1 MKMTKI
7 QIYKGKEFK
16 VCVEECIEEDSLFF
30 EEYKKAAHMLD
41 EIVRYDKT
49 KADMRIDGQDM
60 EYENNIIAI
69 CGERG
74 EGKSSVMMT
83 FVKAAVQYA
92 FDGKSSER
100 VFAEARHIKGK
111 YFAEPVI
118 IDPSLFDDRH
128 SILDVVLA
136 KLYSRVDA
144 RTGDSYFGGASDNDY
159 KELIGCFQI
168 VYKYVSLINNRRKSL
183 DDQTDYEGDIGRLAR
198 LGDSTNLK
206 RELIKLIRQYLK
218 FISNEKKGE
227 DESELIIAID
237 DLDLCSD
244 KVYRMAEEI
253 RKYLI
258 IPNVVIVMAL
268 KVEQMEDCI
277 REKYIHD
284 YRGSFE
290 RYNFNNRI
298 TDEINIMTEKHV
310 NKLIPKAR
318 RIYLPKVMDM
328 YRLTIAYV
336 DDWGEEKK
344 EIWSTDEQDDIVAV
358 MRKLIYQ
365 KTGIIL
371 LPKEAGKDIL
381 FSNNLRE
388 TVNMIVFLLGMND
401 PGAGNEK
408 RYKNVAELEQ
418 YFEREWEHNNILMR
432 DREEFYS
439 LKRLGVDDV
448 NDNACSFLQELFND
462 TRTRRDPSVENYSTE
477 MGNDFTRV
485 VYWLQTI
492 DDCIS
497 NVYQKARA
505 YSISVLY
512 TFMLHK
518 LMLDKKERELTKLL
532 GGYVWSGMFANIIP
546 GVGQTGIDRTRFT
559 VKTEDAYNKI
569 LDCVGGDE
577 NEFVQFSRG
586 KKGSV
591 SVPKISTGKDKQDQ
605 LFAWILMALVANNYS
620 YKSNSNNSSSNNKN
634 DNQYTFVTNGTIV
647 WNNSATHEFMHVSL
661 ENYILALF
669 NIDSVCEKVSFRA
682 LGVEAEIKEYLNQ
695 IRERNRESID
705 FMRAVVSNMDIVVS
719 ILKYCKDNSD
729 VKSGSENA
737 TRSNKLIKKFFE
749 NMVKYMEQYDV
760 EGNVET
766 LTHFVLTDEK
776 SIDICDLYEKLIDIA
791 ETDHGVHDE
800 NEREGEQLMAEFKE
814 KLRITPLP
822 ESWEQKKQK
831 VSLYLQKVS
840 TIATVKANLENLA
853 VNIQRYI
860 GENKILPYGFNADA
874 LCDFYAKVLDTYLQN
889 ENEPLTDELRE
900 EYKQMVAIH
909 KTI

>member
-1 MKMTKI
+1 MAKI

-16 VCVEECIEEDSLFF
+16 VCVEECIEEHSLFF
-30 EEYKKAAHMLD
+30 EEYRKAAHMLD

-49 KADMRIDGQDM
+49 KADMQNDSQDM

-92 FDGKSSER
+92 IDRKSSER
-100 VFAEARHIKGK
+100 VFAETSHISGK

-136 KLYSRVDA
+136 KLYSQVDT
-144 RTGDSYFGGASDNDY
+144 RIRDSAFSGTLNNDY
-159 KELIGCFQI
+159 KELIGCFQT
-168 VYKYVSLINNRRKSL
+168 VYKYVSLINNQRKSL

-218 FISNEKKGE
+218 FMSNGKKGE

-290 RYNFNNRI
+290 KYNFNNRI

-328 YRLTIAYV
+328 YQLTIAYV

-344 EIWSTDEQDDIVAV
+344 EIWSTDEQDDIVEV

-401 PGAGNEK
+401 SDVENDAG
-408 RYKNVAELEQ
+408 YKNVVELEQ

-439 LKRLGVDDV
+439 LKRLGADDV
-448 NDNACSFLQELFND
+448 NDNACSFLQKLFFD
-462 TRTRRDPSVENYSTE
+462 TQERRNPSVANYSTE
-477 MGNDFTRV
+477 MNNYFTWV

-492 DDCIS
+492 DGCIS

-518 LMLDKKERELTKLL
+518 LMLEKKNKELIQFL
-532 GGYVWSGMFANIIP
+532 GGYIWSGMFANIIP
-546 GVGQTGIDRTRFT
+546 GVGQTGIDRTRFIIR
-559 VKTEDAYNKI
+559 TEDIYNEV
-569 LDCVGGDE
+569 LDYVGGKA
-577 NEFVQFSRG
+577 NESIRLTYG
-586 KKGSV
+586 NNGSV
-591 SVPKISTGKDKQDQ
+591 SAPRVPTGEDKEDY
-605 LFAWILMALVANNYS
+605 LLAWILMALVANTY
-620 YKSNSNNSSSNNKN
+620 N
-634 DNQYTFVTNGTIV
+634 DETYRHTFVTNGTIV
-647 WNNSATHEFMHVSL
+647 WSNSATREFAQVSL
-661 ENYILALF
+661 ENYIVALF
-669 NIDSVCEKVSFRA
+669 NIDFICEKVSFKA
-682 LGVEAEIKEYLNQ
+682 LGVDEEIRDYLSRIKEWNK
-695 IRERNRESID
+695 ESID
-705 FMRAVVSNMDIVVS
+705 FMRKVVLNMDITVS
-719 ILKYCKDNSD
+719 ILKYCKDNND
-729 VKSGSENA
+729 VKSGSENE
-737 TRSNKLIKKFFE
+737 TDRTKKRIKKFFE
-749 NMVKYMEQYDV
+749 NMVSYMKPYGV
-760 EGNVET
+760 KGNEET
-766 LTHFVLTDEK
+766 LTHFVLAEDK
-776 SIDICDLYEKLIDIA
+776 SIDICELYAMLIGIA
-791 ETDHGVHDE
+791 ESNYRVQAE
-800 NEREGEQLMAEFKE
+800 KEREGERLMLEFRE
-814 KLRITPLP
+814 KLRVMPLP
-822 ESWEQKKQK
+822 ESWASQKQK
-831 VSLYLQKVS
+831 VSLYLLKAS
-840 TIATVKANLENLA
+840 TIATAKANLENLA
-853 VNIQRYI
+853 VNVQRYI
-860 GENKILPYGFNADA
+860 GENKKQPYGFNADA
-874 LCDFYAKVLDTYLQN
+874 LCDFYAKVIKIYLQN
-889 ENEPLTDELRE
+889 ESEPLTEELRE
-900 EYKQMVAIH
+900 VYKQMVEIH

>member
-1 MKMTKI
+1 MAKI

-16 VCVEECIEEDSLFF
+16 VCVEECIEEHSLFF
-30 EEYKKAAHMLD
+30 EEYRKAAHMLD

-49 KADMRIDGQDM
+49 KADMQNDSQDM

-83 FVKAAVQYA
+83 FVKVAVQYA
-92 FDGKSSER
+92 FDGKSSEC
-100 VFAEARHIKGK
+100 VFAETEHIKGK
-111 YFAEPVI
+111 HFAEPVI

-136 KLYSRVDA
+136 KLYSQVDA
-144 RTGDSYFGGASDNDY
+144 RTGDSYFGGALDNGY
-159 KELIGCFQI
+159 KELIDCFQN
-168 VYKYVSLINNRRKSL
+168 VYKHVSLINNRRKSL
-183 DDQTDYEGDIGRLAR
+183 DDQTDYEGDIGRLMS

-206 RELIKLIRQYLK
+206 RELIELIQRYLK
-218 FISNEKKGE
+218 FMSNEKKGE
-227 DESELIIAID
+227 NKCKLIIAID

-298 TDEINIMTEKHV
+298 TDEINIMTEKYI
-310 NKLIPKAR
+310 NKLLPKAR
-318 RIYLPKVMDM
+318 RIYLPKVRDM

-336 DDWGEEKK
+336 DDWGEKKK
-344 EIWSTDEQDDIVAV
+344 ELWSTGEQYDVVAV
-358 MRKLIYQ
+358 MRDLIYQ

-401 PGAGNEK
+401 PDAENDA
-408 RYKNVAELEQ
+408 RYKNVVELEQ

-439 LKRLGVDDV
+439 LKRLGVDSV
-448 NDNACSFLQELFND
+448 NDYACSFLQKLFYD
-462 TRTRRDPSVENYSTE
+462 TQKRKNPALANYFTE
-477 MGNDFTRV
+477 VDNDFTWV
-485 VYWLQTI
+485 VNWIQTI
-492 DDCIS
+492 NHYIS
-497 NVYQKARA
+497 NVYQKART

-518 LMLDKKERELTKLL
+518 LVLEEKDRELTKLL

-546 GVGQTGIDRTRFT
+546 CVKQTGVDRTRFT
-559 VKTEDAYNKI
+559 ARTEDIYNEILAYVSSNAKEPI
-569 LDCVGGDE
+569 RLTYG
-577 NEFVQFSRG
+577 NN
-586 KKGSV
+586 GSM
-591 SVPKISTGKDKQDQ
+591 SVPGVPVGEDKQDHI
-605 LFAWILMALVANNYS
+605 LSWILMAFIANNYYIENYQ
-620 YKSNSNNSSSNNKN
+620 YKFI
-634 DNQYTFVTNGTIV
+634 THGRIV
-647 WNNSATHEFMHVSL
+647 WNNSTTHEFMHVSL

-682 LGVEAEIKEYLNQ
+682 LGVEEEIQDYLNQ
-695 IRERNRESID
+695 IRERNRESIN
-705 FMRAVVSNMDIVVS
+705 FIRAVVSNMDIVVS
-719 ILKYCKDNSD
+719 ILKYCKDNND

-749 NMVKYMEQYDV
+749 NMVDYMVQYGV
-760 EGNVET
+760 AGNVET
-766 LTHFVLTDEK
+766 LTHFVLTEEK
-776 SIDICDLYEKLIDIA
+776 SIDICDLYARLIDITG
-791 ETDHGVHDE
+791 TDQGVRDE
-800 NEREGEQLMAEFKE
+800 KEREGERLMLEFRE
-814 KLRITPLP
+814 KLRVMPLP
-822 ESWEQKKQK
+822 ESWASQKQK
-831 VSLYLQKVS
+831 VSLYLLKAS
-840 TIATVKANLENLA
+840 TIATAKANLENLA
-853 VNIQRYI
+853 VNVQRYI
-860 GENKILPYGFNADA
+860 GENKKQPYGFNADA
-874 LCDFYAKVLDTYLQN
+874 LCDFYAKVIKIYLQN
-889 ENEPLTDELRE
+889 ESEPLTEELRE
-900 EYKQMVAIH
+900 VYKQMVEIH

>member
-1 MKMTKI
+1 MKMAKI
-7 QIYKGKEFK
+7 QIYRGKEFK

-92 FDGKSSER
+92 FDGKSSEC
-100 VFAEARHIKGK
+100 VFAETEHIKGK
-111 YFAEPVI
+111 HFAEPVI

-136 KLYSRVDA
+136 KLYSQVDA
-144 RTGDSYFGGASDNDY
+144 RTGDSYFGGALDNGY
-159 KELIGCFQI
+159 KELIDCFQN
-168 VYKYVSLINNRRKSL
+168 VYKHVSLINNRRKSL
-183 DDQTDYEGDIGRLAR
+183 DDQTDYEGDIGRLMS

-206 RELIKLIRQYLK
+206 RELIELIQRYLK
-218 FISNEKKGE
+218 FMSNEKKGE
-227 DESELIIAID
+227 NKCKLIIAID

-298 TDEINIMTEKHV
+298 TDEINIMTEKYI
-310 NKLIPKAR
+310 NKLLPKAR
-318 RIYLPKVMDM
+318 RIYLPKVRDM

-336 DDWGEEKK
+336 DDWGEKKK
-344 EIWSTDEQDDIVAV
+344 ELWSTGEQYDVVAV
-358 MRKLIYQ
+358 MRELIYQ

-401 PGAGNEK
+401 PDVENDA
-408 RYKNVAELEQ
+408 RYKNVVELEQ

-439 LKRLGVDDV
+439 LKRLGVDGV
-448 NDNACSFLQELFND
+448 NDNACSFLQKLFYD
-462 TRTRRDPSVENYSTE
+462 TQERKNPSVANYSTE

-492 DDCIS
+492 DYCIS

-518 LMLDKKERELTKLL
+518 LMLEEKNKELIQFL
-532 GGYVWSGMFANIIP
+532 GGYIWSGLFVNIIP
-546 GVGQTGIDRTRFT
+546 GVGQTRIDRTRFFIR
-559 VKTEDAYNKI
+559 TEDVYNEI
-569 LDCVGGDE
+569 LSYVSGNAQEPICLTYG
-577 NEFVQFSRG
+577 NNRN
-586 KKGSV
+586 V
-591 SVPKISTGKDKQDQ
+591 SVPRVPVGEDKQDHI
-605 LFAWILMALVANNYS
+605 LTWILMALVANAYNNENYRH
-620 YKSNSNNSSSNNKN
+620 
-634 DNQYTFVTNGTIV
+634 TFVTNGTIV
-647 WNNSATHEFMHVSL
+647 WSNSAAREFLQVSL

-682 LGVEAEIKEYLNQ
+682 LGVEEEIQDYLNQ

-719 ILKYCKDNSD
+719 ILKYCKDYSD
-729 VKSGSENA
+729 VKSGSENE
-737 TRSNKLIKKFFE
+737 TDRSKKLIKKFFE
-749 NMVKYMEQYDV
+749 NMVKYMEQYGV
-760 EGNVET
+760 AGNAET
-766 LTHFVLTDEK
+766 LTHFVLTEEK
-776 SIDICDLYEKLIDIA
+776 SIDICDLYARLIDIA
-791 ETDHGVHDE
+791 ETDHGVRDE
-800 NEREGEQLMAEFKE
+800 NEREGERLMTEFKE

-831 VSLYLQKVS
+831 VSLYLIKAS
-840 TIATVKANLENLA
+840 TIATAKTNLENLA

-874 LCDFYAKVLDTYLQN
+874 LCDFYGKILKKYFQDK
-889 ENEPLTDELRE
+889 NEPLTDELRE

>member
-1 MKMTKI
+1 MNMAKI

-30 EEYKKAAHMLD
+30 EEYKKAAYMLD
-41 EIVRYDKT
+41 EIVKYDKS
-49 KADMRIDGQDM
+49 KANMQNDSQDM

-92 FDGKSSER
+92 FDGKNSER
-100 VFAEARHIKGK
+100 VFAETSHIKGK

-136 KLYSRVDA
+136 KLYSQVDA
-144 RTGDSYFGGASDNDY
+144 RTRDSYFGGVSDNDY
-159 KELIGCFQI
+159 KELIGCFQT
-168 VYKYVSLINNRRKSL
+168 VYKYVSLINNQRKSL

-218 FISNEKKGE
+218 FMSNEKKGE
-227 DESELIIAID
+227 DECKLIIAID

-290 RYNFNNRI
+290 KYNFNNRI

-328 YRLTIAYV
+328 YQLTIAYV

-344 EIWSTDEQDDIVAV
+344 EIWSTGERYDIVAV
-358 MRKLIYQ
+358 MRELIYQ
-365 KTGIIL
+365 KTGVIL

-401 PGAGNEK
+401 LNVGNDE
-408 RYKNVAELEQ
+408 RYKNVFELEQ

-439 LKRLGVDDV
+439 LKRLGVDGV
-448 NDNACSFLQELFND
+448 NDNACSFLQKLFYD
-462 TRTRRDPSVENYSTE
+462 TQKRKNPVLANYSTE
-477 MGNDFTRV
+477 VDNDFTWV
-485 VYWLQTI
+485 VNWIQTI
-492 DDCIS
+492 NHYIS
-497 NVYQKARA
+497 NVYQKART

-518 LMLDKKERELTKLL
+518 LVLEEKDRELTKLL

-546 GVGQTGIDRTRFT
+546 SVKQTGVDRTRFT
-559 VKTEDAYNKI
+559 VRTEDIYNIILAYVSGNTKETI
-569 LDCVGGDE
+569 RLTYGND
-577 NEFVQFSRG
+577 
-586 KKGSV
+586 GSV
-591 SVPKISTGKDKQDQ
+591 SVPRVPVGEDKQDHI
-605 LFAWILMALVANNYS
+605 LSWILMAFIANNYYIENYQ
-620 YKSNSNNSSSNNKN
+620 YKFI
-634 DNQYTFVTNGTIV
+634 THGRIV
-647 WNNSATHEFMHVSL
+647 WNNSKTHEFMHVSL

-669 NIDSVCEKVSFRA
+669 NIDSACEKVSFRA
-682 LGVEAEIKEYLNQ
+682 LGVEEEIQDYLNQ
-695 IRERNRESID
+695 IREKNRESIN
-705 FMRAVVSNMDIVVS
+705 FMRAVISNMDVVVP
-719 ILKYCKDNSD
+719 ILLYCRDHND
-729 VKSGSENA
+729 VKSGSENE
-737 TRSNKLIKKFFE
+737 TDRSKKLIKKFFE
-749 NMVKYMEQYDV
+749 NMVDYMGQYGV
-760 EGNVET
+760 AGNVET
-766 LTHFVLTDEK
+766 LTHFVLTEEK
-776 SIDICDLYEKLIDIA
+776 SIDICDLYARLIDVTG
-791 ETDHGVHDE
+791 TDQGVRDE
-800 NEREGEQLMAEFKE
+800 KEREGERLMAEFRE
-814 KLRITPLP
+814 KLRIMPIP
-822 ESWEQKKQK
+822 ETWAPQKQK
-831 VSLYLQKVS
+831 VSLYLQKAS
-840 TIATVKANLENLA
+840 TIATAKTNLENLA

-860 GENKILPYGFNADA
+860 GENKILPYGFNADT
-874 LCDFYAKVLDTYLQN
+874 LCDFYGKILKKYFQDKN
-889 ENEPLTDELRE
+889 ETLTDELRE

>member
-1 MKMTKI
+1 MAKI

-16 VCVEECIEEDSLFF
+16 VCVEECIEENSLFF

-49 KADMRIDGQDM
+49 KADMQNDSQDM

-92 FDGKSSER
+92 IDRKSSER
-100 VFAEARHIKGK
+100 VFAETSHINGK

-136 KLYSRVDA
+136 KLYSQVDT
-144 RTGDSYFGGASDNDY
+144 RIRDSAFSGTLNNDY
-159 KELIGCFQI
+159 KELIGCFQT
-168 VYKYVSLINNRRKSL
+168 VYKYVSLINNQRKSL
-183 DDQTDYEGDIGRLAR
+183 DDQIDYEGDIGRLAR

-218 FISNEKKGE
+218 FMSNEKKGE
-227 DESELIIAID
+227 DECKLIIAID

-290 RYNFNNRI
+290 KYNFNNRI

-318 RIYLPKVMDM
+318 RIYLPKMMDM
-328 YRLTIAYV
+328 YQLTIAYV

-358 MRKLIYQ
+358 MRELIYR

-401 PGAGNEK
+401 PDVENDAG
-408 RYKNVAELEQ
+408 YKNVVELEQ

-432 DREEFYS
+432 HREEFYS
-439 LKRLGVDDV
+439 LKRVGVDGV
-448 NDNACSFLQELFND
+448 NDNACSFLEKLFYD
-462 TRTRRDPSVENYSTE
+462 TQTRRNPSVENYSTE

-518 LMLDKKERELTKLL
+518 LMLKKKDGELTKLL

-569 LDCVGGDE
+569 LNCVGGDE
-577 NEFVQFSRG
+577 NKFIRFSRG

-591 SVPKISTGKDKQDQ
+591 SVPGISAGKDKQDH
-605 LFAWILMALVANNYS
+605 LLAWILMALVANNYS
-620 YKSNSNNSSSNNKN
+620 YKNNSNNNSSSNNKN

-682 LGVEAEIKEYLNQ
+682 LGVEKEIQGYLNQ

-719 ILKYCKDNSD
+719 ILKYCKDNGD

-749 NMVKYMEQYDV
+749 NMVKYMEQYGV
-760 EGNVET
+760 AGNVET

-791 ETDHGVHDE
+791 ETGHGVHDE
-800 NEREGEQLMAEFKE
+800 NEREGERLMAEFKE

-831 VSLYLQKVS
+831 VSMYLLKAS

-860 GENKILPYGFNADA
+860 GENGILPYGFNADA
-874 LCDFYAKVLDTYLQN
+874 LCDFYGKILKKYFQDKN
-889 ENEPLTDELRE
+889 EQLTDELRE
-900 EYKQMVAIH
+900 EYKRMVAIH
-909 KTI
+909 ETI

>member
-1 MKMTKI
+1 MKMAKI

-16 VCVEECIEEDSLFF
+16 VCVEECIEENSLFF

-49 KADMRIDGQDM
+49 KADMQNDSQDM

-92 FDGKSSER
+92 VDGKRNKS
-100 VFAEARHIKGK
+100 VFEGTRHIKGK
-111 YFAEPVI
+111 HFAEPVI
-118 IDPSLFDDRH
+118 IDPSLFDDSH

-136 KLYSRVDA
+136 KLYSQVDA
-144 RTGDSYFGGASDNDY
+144 RTKDSHFGGALGDVY
-159 KELIGCFQI
+159 KALISCFQTA
-168 VYKYVSLINNRRKSL
+168 YKYVSLINNQRKSL
-183 DDQTDYEGDIGRLAR
+183 DDQMDYEGDIGRLVS

-206 RELIKLIRQYLK
+206 RKLIDLIRQYLK
-218 FISNEKKGE
+218 FMSNGEKGE
-227 DESELIIAID
+227 DECKLIIAID

-290 RYNFNNRI
+290 KFNFNNRI
-298 TDEINIMTEKHV
+298 ADEINLMTEKYI
-310 NKLIPKAR
+310 NKLLPKAR
-318 RIYLPKVMDM
+318 RIYLPKVRDM

-344 EIWSTDEQDDIVAV
+344 ELWSTGEQYDVVAV
-358 MRKLIYQ
+358 MRDLIYQ

-401 PGAGNEK
+401 PDVENDA
-408 RYKNVAELEQ
+408 RYKNVVELEQ

-439 LKRLGVDDV
+439 LKRLGVDGV
-448 NDNACSFLQELFND
+448 NDNACSFLQKLFYD
-462 TRTRRDPSVENYSTE
+462 TQERKNPSVANYSTE

-492 DDCIS
+492 DYCIS

-518 LMLDKKERELTKLL
+518 LMLEEKNKELIQFL
-532 GGYVWSGMFANIIP
+532 GGYIWSGLFVNIIP
-546 GVGQTGIDRTRFT
+546 GVGQTRIDRTRFFIR
-559 VKTEDAYNKI
+559 TEDVYNEI
-569 LDCVGGDE
+569 LPYVNGNAKEPIRLTYG
-577 NEFVQFSRG
+577 NNR
-586 KKGSV
+586 SV
-591 SVPKISTGKDKQDQ
+591 SVPRVPVGEDKQDHI
-605 LFAWILMALVANNYS
+605 LTWILMALVANAYNNENYRH
-620 YKSNSNNSSSNNKN
+620 
-634 DNQYTFVTNGTIV
+634 TFVTNGTIV
-647 WNNSATHEFMHVSL
+647 WSNSATREFLQVSL
-661 ENYILALF
+661 ENYIVALF
-669 NIDSVCEKVSFRA
+669 NIDLICEKVSFKA
-682 LGVEAEIKEYLNQ
+682 LGVDEEIQDYLSRIKEWNK
-695 IRERNRESID
+695 ESID
-705 FMRAVVSNMDIVVS
+705 FIREVVSNMDVVVS
-719 ILKYCKDNSD
+719 ILKYCKDNND
-729 VKSGSENA
+729 VKSGSENE
-737 TRSNKLIKKFFE
+737 TDRTKKRIKKFFE
-749 NMVKYMEQYDV
+749 NMVSYMKPYGV
-760 EGNVET
+760 KGNVET
-766 LTHFVLTDEK
+766 LTHFVLTEEK
-776 SIDICDLYEKLIDIA
+776 SIDICELYAMLIGIA
-791 ETDHGVHDE
+791 ETNYRVQAE
-800 NEREGEQLMAEFKE
+800 NEREGERLMSEFRE
-814 KLRITPLP
+814 KLRVMPLP
-822 ESWEQKKQK
+822 ESWAPQKQK
-831 VSLYLQKVS
+831 VSLYLLKAS
-840 TIATVKANLENLA
+840 TIATAKANLENLA
-853 VNIQRYI
+853 INIQRYI
-860 GENKILPYGFNADA
+860 GENKTLPYGFNADA
-874 LCDFYAKVLDTYLQN
+874 LCDFYAKVIKIYLQN
-889 ENEPLTDELRE
+889 ESESLTEELRE
-900 EYKQMVAIH
+900 EYKQMAAIH

>member
-1 MKMTKI
+1 MAKI

-16 VCVEECIEEDSLFF
+16 VCVEECIEENSLFF
-30 EEYKKAAHMLD
+30 EEYRKAAHMLD

-49 KADMRIDGQDM
+49 KADMQNESQDM

-92 FDGKSSER
+92 SDGKSSER
-100 VFAEARHIKGK
+100 VFAETSHIRGK

-128 SILDVVLA
+128 SILDVILA
-136 KLYSRVDA
+136 KLYSQVDA
-144 RTGDSYFGGASDNDY
+144 RTRDSYFGGASDNGY
-159 KELIGCFQI
+159 KELIDCFQTA
-168 VYKYVSLINNRRKSL
+168 YKHVSLINNRRKSL
-183 DDQTDYEGDIGRLAR
+183 DDQIDYEGDIGRLVS

-206 RELIKLIRQYLK
+206 RELIELIRQYLK
-218 FISNEKKGE
+218 FMSNRKKGE

-290 RYNFNNRI
+290 KYNFNNRI

-344 EIWSTDEQDDIVAV
+344 EIWSTDKQDDIVAV

-401 PGAGNEK
+401 PDVENDE
-408 RYKNVAELEQ
+408 RSKNVVELEK

-439 LKRLGVDDV
+439 LKRLGVDQV
-448 NDNACSFLQELFND
+448 NDNAYSFLEKLFYD
-462 TRTRRDPSVENYSTE
+462 TRTRRNPSVENYSTE

-512 TFMLHK
+512 TLMLHK
-518 LMLDKKERELTKLL
+518 LVLEEKKDRELTKLL

-546 GVGQTGIDRTRFT
+546 GVKQTGVDRTRFT
-559 VKTEDAYNKI
+559 VRTEDIYNEILAYVSGNAREPI
-569 LDCVGGDE
+569 RLTYG
-577 NEFVQFSRG
+577 NN
-586 KKGSV
+586 GSV
-591 SVPKISTGKDKQDQ
+591 SVPRIPIGEDKQDHI
-605 LFAWILMALVANNYS
+605 LSWILMAFIANNYNIENYQ
-620 YKSNSNNSSSNNKN
+620 YKFI
-634 DNQYTFVTNGTIV
+634 THGRIV
-647 WNNSATHEFMHVSL
+647 WNNSTTHEFMHVSL

-682 LGVEAEIKEYLNQ
+682 LGVEEEIQDYLNQ

-705 FMRAVVSNMDIVVS
+705 FMRAVVSNMDVVVS
-719 ILKYCKDNSD
+719 ILKYCKDNND

-749 NMVKYMEQYDV
+749 NMVKYMEEYGV
-760 EGNVET
+760 AGNVET
-766 LTHFVLTDEK
+766 LTHFVLTEEK

-800 NEREGEQLMAEFKE
+800 KEREGERLMAEFRE
-814 KLRITPLP
+814 KLRILPLP
-822 ESWEQKKQK
+822 ETWAPQKQK
-831 VSLYLQKVS
+831 VSLYLLKAS
-840 TIATVKANLENLA
+840 TIATAKTNLENLA

-860 GENKILPYGFNADA
+860 GENKTIPYGFNADA

-889 ENEPLTDELRE
+889 ENEPLSDELRE